1 MEAKTVTPRIHT
13 AKILLISDD
22 QIAARTWAYLF
33 SQKGLATELT
43 RSAEEALALW
53 ETDSF
58 DLIVIDVQTPALDGI
73 DLCKQLRAVAV
84 NPILF
89 LPFQRDE
96 PHLLQAYEAGVDECI
111 AKPVSPQLF
120 LAKVLAWQRRAW
132 MVPTEALDSIQA
144 ADLQLDP
151 ARRELV
157 TANGVVIKLTNL
169 EFRLLHLL
177 MNHPGRALDSNL
189 IVERVWG
196 YEGNGEGALLKNLVY
211 RLRRKIE
218 PDPSQPRYI
227 EMVAGEGYAFRRD

>member
-1 MEAKTVTPRIHT
+1 MTPRVYA

-22 QIAARTWAYLF
+22 LTAARTLAFLF
-33 SQKGLATELT
+33 SQKGLVTELAS
-43 RSAEEALALW
+43 SAEEALALW
-53 ETDSF
+53 ERDSF
-58 DLIVIDVQTPALDGI
+58 DLIVIDAHTPALDGI
-73 DLCKQLRAVAV
+73 GLCQQLRGMAV

-89 LPFQRDE
+89 LPLQCDE
-96 PHLLQAYEAGVDECI
+96 PHLLRAYEAGADECI
-111 AKPVSPQLF
+111 VKPVGVRLL

-132 MVPTEALDSIQA
+132 TIPTEALDTLHA
-144 ADLQLDP
+144 ADVQLDA

-157 TANGVVIKLTNL
+157 TANGVAIKLTNL

-177 MNHPGRALDSNL
+177 MTHRGCPLDSNL

-196 YEGNGEGALLKNLVY
+196 CEGSGEGALLKNLVY

-227 EMVAGEGYAFRRD
+227 EMVAGEGYVFRFD